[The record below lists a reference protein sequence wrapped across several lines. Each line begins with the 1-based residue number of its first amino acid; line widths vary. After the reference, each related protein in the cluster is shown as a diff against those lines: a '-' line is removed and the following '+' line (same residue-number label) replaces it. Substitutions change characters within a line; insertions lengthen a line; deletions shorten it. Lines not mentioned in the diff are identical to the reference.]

1 MTKLSYLSLALAI
14 VSAADSFAPALL
26 SSSPVSRRAALSP
39 SRLYED
45 KKDTTEAVFVP
56 PPPTEED
63 SEASTDDI
71 PLEAAESL
79 GRGAAKVQ
87 YEPKNPL

>member
-14 VSAADSFAPALL
+14 VSASAFAPL
-26 SSSPVSRRAALSP
+26 SPLSPVSRRAAALSP
-39 SRLYED
+39 RISRLYEE
-45 KKDTTEAVFVP
+45 KKDATEAVFV
-56 PPPTEED
+56 PPTEED

-79 GRGAAKVQ
+79 GRGAAKVRTATN
-87 YEPKNPL
+87 NPL